1 MSKEPLLPRV
11 YVVELSPAALE
22 DIATALSRAL
32 AKAVA
37 QAAKKM
43 GRVPPIA
50 LSAREAAEFLG
61 IGRSLFFEI
70 KREDST
76 FPKPARVGQRTLY
89 PQAELQ
95 AWFESKR
102 GRKSD

>member
-22 DIATALSRAL
+22 DIATALSPAL

-37 QAAKKM
+37 QVAKKR
-43 GRVPPIA
+43 GRVSPAA
-50 LSAREAAEFLG
+50 LSSREAAEFLG

-70 KREDST
+70 RRDDPT
-76 FPKPARVGQRTLY
+76 FPAPARVGQRTLY
-89 PQAELQ
+89 LNTELL
-95 AWFESKR
+95 AWLERQR
-102 GRKSD
+102 GPKCN

>member
-11 YVVELSPAALE
+11 HVVELSPAALE
-22 DIATALSRAL
+22 SIAKAMSAGL

-37 QAAKKM
+37 QAANKR
-43 GRVPPIA
+43 GRVPPTA

-70 KREDST
+70 RREDPT
-76 FPKPARVGQRTLY
+76 FPAPARVGQRTLY
-89 PQAELQ
+89 LITELL
-95 AWFESKR
+95 AWLERQR
-102 GRKSD
+102 GPKCD